1 MAAPARFHRG
11 QPERLREL
19 LGRLRPHW
27 RRDPALP
34 ARIET
39 LLRRDRRF
47 GASDRRLYRELI
59 YTALRYLPWIEPRL
73 DEEPGPL
80 EQALAWLAAETPA
93 TAAFRTELAG
103 AWPPCPPS
111 VEAKAAQLGADPDA
125 VLPAWLREER
135 PGAFAP
141 DQRDC
146 LLRRAP
152 LWVRLQG
159 GAPAPVLAEFAARGW
174 TWRASPLLP
183 GALALEGEADVTA
196 TESFQQ
202 GRVEI
207 QDVGSQLIL
216 EAAGAEP
223 GGRWLDAC
231 AGAGG
236 KSLQLAD
243 LLGPEGRVDVHDI
256 RPEALAELERRA
268 ARAGFAERISRATG
282 LGRDYDGVLVDA
294 PCSGSGTWR
303 RSPHLKWTT
312 RADQLTGW
320 SRRQGELLARF
331 APRVRPGGRL
341 IYATCSLAR
350 AEDEA
355 VAEAFLARHP
365 EFSPASWS
373 LTLGGEARG
382 AGLLFWPAAHD
393 GDGFFAAAFRR
404 G

>member
-59 YTALRYLPWIEPRL
+59 YTALRYLPWIEPLL
-73 DEEPGPL
+73 DQAPGPL

-93 TAAFRTELAG
+93 TAACRAELAG
-103 AWPPCPPS
+103 GWPPCPPG
-111 VEAKAAQLGADPDA
+111 VEARAARLGADPDA
-125 VLPAWLREER
+125 VLPSWLRAER

-141 DQRDC
+141 AQRDC
-146 LLRRAP
+146 LLSRAP

-159 GAPAPVLAEFAARGW
+159 GDPAAVRAEFAARGW

-183 GALALEGEADVTA
+183 GALALESEADVTA
-196 TESFQQ
+196 TSAYRE

-207 QDVGSQLIL
+207 QDAGSQLIL
-216 EAAGAEP
+216 EAAGPEP

-243 LLGPEGRVDVHDI
+243 LLGPAGRVDAHDI

-268 ARAGFAERISRATG
+268 ARAGWTGRISRPAEP
-282 LGRDYDGVLVDA
+282 GRDYDGILVDA

-312 RADQLTGW
+312 SAAQLAGW
-320 SRRQGELLARF
+320 SRRQGELLDRF

-341 IYATCSLAR
+341 IYATCSLAQ

-365 EFSPASWS
+365 EFSPDPWS
-373 LTLGGEARG
+373 RTLGGEARG
-382 AGLLFWPAAHD
+382 SGLLFWPAAHD